1 MHSIDQCEHCLNTH
15 FSCAWCTDKV
25 GKERVLSQSVT
36 LSISLLLSL
45 QAYEVVYRCLSR
57 ETLLSFNCS
66 ETHIYENQ
74 PQLELLQQRP
84 LKDYE
89 TRDEQAV
96 QVQPQRVFLKLVK
109 GNLIVRLSL
118 SLSFS
123 PLSPYSPHSL
133 HTHPTLPVRTCVS
146 TVSVSERESV
156 CAAFFGTVFE
166 LCHRFVCSA
175 DLSHFI

>member
-1 MHSIDQCEHCLNTH
+1 M
-15 FSCAWCTDKV
+15 
-25 GKERVLSQSVT
+25 G
-36 LSISLLLSL
+36 
-45 QAYEVVYRCLSR
+45 YRCLSR

-66 ETHIYENQ
+66 EAHIYENQ

-118 SLSFS
+118 SLLFPTLTILT
-123 PLSPYSPHSL
+123 PLSILTPL
-133 HTHPTLPVRTCVS
+133 CM
-146 TVSVSERESV
+146 
-156 CAAFFGTVFE
+156 FE
-166 LCHRFVCSA
+166 HVLA
-175 DLSHFI
+175 Q